1 MPSSDRLRSLG
12 HINHQL
18 RAVGSLED
26 HVARLVEHQ
35 PGRVEV
41 LEVGFGYGRALLE
54 LSWRFRDADVGF
66 HGVDLNRYVVGDD
79 QLREIAETY
88 QLIPSAELTA
98 ATLPSLHYYDATQLQ
113 FPDESLDFV
122 YSAVTIRFMR
132 DKALFVEEV
141 ARVLRPGGS
150 AVLHIS
156 EGHWDYPH
164 GPASDDRLLTPF
176 TNRFVLRHGDE
187 LIPLGAYLRCFDGG
201 PFAFRLT
208 PETRCILVLEK
219 RAPGT
224 LALGLRLNEQ
234 FSATGRSL
242 PLRDRHGEVRGGYR
256 SVYDVS
262 PERYQELLDRGILQ
276 PLSAHGRHQ
285 TSH

>member
-1 MPSSDRLRSLG
+1 VPSSDRLRSLE

-18 RAVGSLED
+18 RAVGSLQD
-26 HVARLVEHQ
+26 HVARLVQRQ

-54 LSWRFRDADVGF
+54 LSWRFRDDDVGF
-66 HGVDLNRYVVGDD
+66 HGVDLNRYVDGDD

-88 QLIPSAELTA
+88 GPIPSADLAA

-113 FPDESLDFV
+113 FPEDSLDFV

-141 ARVLRPGGS
+141 ARVLRPGGT

-164 GPASDDRLLTPF
+164 GPASGDRLLT
-176 TNRFVLRHGDE
+176 TYTSRFVLLHGDE
-187 LIPLGAYLRCFDGG
+187 LVPLGAYLQLFEGG

-208 PETRCILVLEK
+208 PQTRCILVLDK
-219 RAPGT
+219 TASGG
-224 LALGLRLNEQ
+224 LSLGLRLNEHY
-234 FSATGRSL
+234 SATGRSL
-242 PLRDRHGEVRGGYR
+242 PLRDRYGAVRGGYR

-262 PERYQELLDRGILQ
+262 PERYRELYDRGILQ
-276 PLSAHGRHQ
+276 PLG
-285 TSH
+285 